1 MRFSLLWRARSAHA
15 KQSVEAQLPSLRGP
29 LGWALAAGL
38 VIAACGGTASPSA
51 APSGGATAAASNGP
65 RIGSFERPVSLAFTP
80 SQESATIATNGA
92 AIKAA
97 LEKATG
103 LAWKVTTMT
112 SYAAQVEGMCSG
124 SIDVGFFAPLQM
136 TLLLGKSCGTPV
148 LGALRKDD
156 TGQLSTTYKS
166 QILVRADSGI
176 NTLADLKGKKFAFVD
191 ALSASGYV
199 YPTLTIKNKTGQEPK
214 TFFSQTIFAGGHP
227 QAALAVYN
235 KQVDGAATFI
245 DARDSLVAANPDIK
259 TATKVID
266 TAGPIPNDGVALRKG
281 FPEDVGKTVVQ
292 ALQDYAKADDGKK
305 VLSALFQW
313 DGIQTVDAKF
323 YDPIKDAAALAG
335 VDVEGLAKN
344 TPRPA
349 ATPTPSPSKAP

>member
-1 MRFSLLWRARSAHA
+1 
-15 KQSVEAQLPSLRGP
+15 
-29 LGWALAAGL
+29 
-38 VIAACGGTASPSA
+38 ACGGTASPNTPGASSA
-51 APSGGATAAASNGP
+51 ASTGP
-65 RIGSFERPVSLAFTP
+65 RIGSFDRPIVLAFTP
-80 SQESATIATNGA
+80 SQEAATIATNGA

-156 TGQLSTTYKS
+156 TGQLATTYKS
-166 QILVRADSGI
+166 QILVRTDSGI

-199 YPTLTIKNKTGQEPK
+199 YPTLVVKNKTGQEPK

-227 QAALAVYN
+227 QAALAVDN

-259 TATKVID
+259 TATKVIE
-266 TAGPIPNDGVALRKG
+266 TAGPIPNDGVALLKG
-281 FPEDVGKTVVQ
+281 FPDDVGKQVTQ
-292 ALQDYAKADDGKK
+292 ALLDYSKDAAGAK
-305 VLSALFQW
+305 VLSALFAW
-313 DGIQTVDAKF
+313 DGIQTIDAKF
-323 YDPIKDAAALAG
+323 YDPMKDAAAPRG
-335 VDVEGLAKN
+335 RDVGA
-344 TPRPA
+344 
-349 ATPTPSPSKAP
+349 

>member
-1 MRFSLLWRARSAHA
+1 MRST
-15 KQSVEAQLPSLRGP
+15 LRGP

-38 VIAACGGTASPSA
+38 VLAACNVTGTTSATNAPKAS
-51 APSGGATAAASNGP
+51 GP
-65 RIGSFERPVSLAFTP
+65 RVGSFDRPISLAFTP
-80 SQESATIATNGA
+80 SQEAATIATNGA
-92 AIKAA
+92 AIKSA

-136 TLLLGKSCGTPV
+136 TLLLSKSCGTPV
-148 LGALRKDD
+148 LAALRKDD

-166 QILVRADSGI
+166 QILVRTDSGI
-176 NTLADLKGKKFAFVD
+176 NSLADLKGKKFAFVD

-199 YPTLTIKNKTGQEPK
+199 YPTLVVKNKTGQEPK

-259 TATKVID
+259 TATKVIE
-266 TAGPIPNDGVALRKG
+266 P
-281 FPEDVGKTVVQ
+281 
-292 ALQDYAKADDGKK
+292 
-305 VLSALFQW
+305 
-313 DGIQTVDAKF
+313 
-323 YDPIKDAAALAG
+323 
-335 VDVEGLAKN
+335 
-344 TPRPA
+344 
-349 ATPTPSPSKAP
+349 